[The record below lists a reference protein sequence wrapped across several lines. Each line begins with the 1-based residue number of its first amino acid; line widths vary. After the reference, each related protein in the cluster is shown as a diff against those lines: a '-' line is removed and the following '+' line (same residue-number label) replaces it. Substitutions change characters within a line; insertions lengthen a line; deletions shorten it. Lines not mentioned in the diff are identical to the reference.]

1 MTNYCDTSKLSIR
14 QIDKPTA
21 KKMVVKY
28 HYSKLWTKCS
38 VALGLFIDTGK
49 EHSFFDE
56 QEEKM
61 IGVIV
66 YGDPIGRLTGQS
78 ISDEIERTE
87 VLELTRLFI
96 YDGYGSNIERWFIS
110 QSFNWLRKNKP
121 EIKALISY
129 ASPVEGHS
137 GTIYQATN
145 WIYQGNNNRWND
157 GWIFK
162 FDEETRL
169 PWTLSDRW
177 IHGRTIFPYYKTNDP
192 HKIAE
197 QVDKPFWIRK
207 ELQKHRYVYILAK
220 KKDKKKI
227 LRTLKHETLPYPKS
241 RDTDESDIIR
251 MEPSNE
257 AGDKRG

>member
-1 MTNYCDTSKLSIR
+1 MYFDKSKLSIR

-28 HYSKLWTKCS
+28 HYSQLWTKCS
-38 VALGLFIDTGK
+38 VALGLFTETGK

-56 QEEKM
+56 PEEKM

-78 ISDEIERTE
+78 ISDEIDRTE

-96 YDGYGSNIERWFIS
+96 HDGYGSNIESWFIS
-110 QSFNWLRKNKP
+110 ESFNWLKKNMS

-129 ASPVEGHS
+129 ASPVEGHC

-157 GWIFK
+157 GWLFK
-162 FDEETRL
+162 FEE
-169 PWTLSDRW
+169 DGRW
-177 IHGRTIFPYYKTNDP
+177 KHGRPIFPYYNSNDP
-192 HKIAE
+192 KEIQKKVTE
-197 QVDKPFWIRK
+197 PFWIKK
-207 ELQKHRYVYILAK
+207 EQQKHRYVYILAGK
-220 KKDKKKI
+220 RDKKKI
-227 LRTLKHETLPYPKS
+227 MKTLKHDTLPYPKQ
-241 RDTDESDIIR
+241 SDIEQVEEIR
-251 MEPSNE
+251 LEP
-257 AGDKRG
+257 K

>member
-1 MTNYCDTSKLSIR
+1 MDKYCDTSKLSIR
-14 QIDKPTA
+14 QIDKASA

-38 VALGLFIDTGK
+38 VALGLFRKTGN

-56 QEEKM
+56 AEEEM
-61 IGVIV
+61 VGVIV

-78 ISDEIERTE
+78 ISVEIDRTE

-96 YDGYGSNIERWFIS
+96 HDGYGSNIESWFIS
-110 QSFNWLRKNKP
+110 QSFNWLRKFRT
-121 EIKALISY
+121 EIKALVSY

-162 FDEETRL
+162 FEKDG
-169 PWTLSDRW
+169 RW
-177 IHGRTIFPYYKTNDP
+177 MHGRTIFPHYKTNDP
-192 HKIAE
+192 YEIQK
-197 QVDKPFWIRK
+197 QVNETFWIRK
-207 ELQKHRYVYILAK
+207 ELQKHRYVYILAG

-227 LRTLKHETLPYPKS
+227 MKTLKHETLPYPKS
-241 RDTDESDIIR
+241 RDTNESEIIR
-251 MEPSNE
+251 MEPVNE
-257 AGDKRG
+257 

>member
-1 MTNYCDTSKLSIR
+1 MTKYCDTSKLSIR

-78 ISDEIERTE
+78 ISDEIKRTE

-96 YDGYGSNIERWFIS
+96 HDGYGSNIESWFIS

-162 FDEETRL
+162 FDEEARL

-220 KKDKKKI
+220 KKEKKKI
-227 LRTLKHETLPYPKS
+227 LKTLKHETLPYPKS
-241 RDTDESDIIR
+241 RDTDESEIIR
-251 MEPSNE
+251 MEPNNE
-257 AGDKRG
+257 AGSERG

>member
-1 MTNYCDTSKLSIR
+1 MDKYCDTSKLSIR
-14 QIDKPTA
+14 QVDKASA

-38 VALGLFIDTGK
+38 VALGLFHKTGN

-56 QEEKM
+56 AEEEM
-61 IGVIV
+61 VGVIV

-78 ISDEIERTE
+78 ISDEIKRTE

-96 YDGYGSNIERWFIS
+96 HDGYGSNIESWFIS
-110 QSFNWLRKNKP
+110 QSFNWLRKFRT

-162 FDEETRL
+162 FDEEARL
-169 PWTLSDRW
+169 PFTLSNRW
-177 IHGRTIFPYYKTNDP
+177 MHGRTIFPYFKTNDP
-192 HKIAE
+192 YEIQK
-197 QVDKPFWIRK
+197 QVNKTFWIRK
-207 ELQKHRYVYILAK
+207 ELQKHRYVYILAG

-227 LRTLKHETLPYPKS
+227 LKTLKHETLPYPKS
-241 RDTDESDIIR
+241 RDTDESDIITL
-251 MEPSNE
+251 EPL
-257 AGDKRG
+257 K

>member
-1 MTNYCDTSKLSIR
+1 MYFDKSKLSIR
-14 QIDKPTA
+14 QIDKSTA

-28 HYSKLWTKCS
+28 HYSQLWTKCS
-38 VALGLFIDTGK
+38 VALGLFTETGK

-56 QEEKM
+56 PEEKM

-78 ISDEIERTE
+78 ISDEIDRTE

-96 YDGYGSNIERWFIS
+96 HDGYGSNIESWFIS
-110 QSFNWLRKNKP
+110 QSFNWLRKNMP

-129 ASPVEGHS
+129 ASPVEGHC

-157 GWIFK
+157 GWVFK
-162 FDEETRL
+162 FEPDG
-169 PWTLSDRW
+169 RW
-177 IHGRTIFPYYKTNDP
+177 KHGRTIFPYYNSNDP
-192 HKIAE
+192 EEIRK

-207 ELQKHRYVYILAK
+207 EQQKHRYVYILAGK
-220 KKDKKKI
+220 RDKKKI
-227 LRTLKHETLPYPKS
+227 MKTLKHDTLPYPKQ
-241 RDTDESDIIR
+241 SDIEQVEEIR
-251 MEPSNE
+251 LEP
-257 AGDKRG
+257 K

>member
-1 MTNYCDTSKLSIR
+1 MYCDTSKLSIR

-56 QEEKM
+56 AEEKM

-78 ISDEIERTE
+78 ISDEIKRTE

-96 YDGYGSNIERWFIS
+96 HDGYGSNIESWFIS
-110 QSFNWLRKNKP
+110 QSFNWLRKNKS

-162 FDEETRL
+162 FDEEARL

-177 IHGRTIFPYYKTNDP
+177 IHGRTIFPYFKTNDP
-192 HKIAE
+192 YEIQK
-197 QVDKPFWIRK
+197 QVNKTFWIRK
-207 ELQKHRYVYILAK
+207 ELQKHRYVYILANK
-220 KKDKKKI
+220 KQKKKI
-227 LRTLKHETLPYPKS
+227 MKTLKHETLPYPKS
-241 RDTDESDIIR
+241 RDTDESEIITL
-251 MEPSNE
+251 EPLNE
-257 AGDKRG
+257 V